1 MPKFKSVHELQLI
14 HMNKIKDL
22 AIDYYH
28 KEVANI
34 DPHLVNGDMYFAE
47 LVADYA
53 DDLQELL
60 LNQLSTDELIDR
72 LEFFLDESLL
82 VNYYAREDVANEIL
96 RSFIA
101 VYDMTLALVYVY
113 LEENMDNLKVIQR
126 FLTDTI
132 DRFCPN
138 FSKKEC

>member
-34 DPHLVNGDMYFAE
+34 DPHLVHGDMYFAE